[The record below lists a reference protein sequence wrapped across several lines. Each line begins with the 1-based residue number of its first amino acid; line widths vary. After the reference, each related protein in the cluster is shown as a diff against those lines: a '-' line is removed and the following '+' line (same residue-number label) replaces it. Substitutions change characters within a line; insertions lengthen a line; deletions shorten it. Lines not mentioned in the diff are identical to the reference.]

1 LVVAAVW
8 EGIVEVSTL
17 TAVATTAVTTLTAV
31 ATTAVN
37 EKTWGRLMP
46 PFVVADPT
54 DGSIGIACVVG
65 KKKKTRKRAMRR
77 GEARKRKRVET
88 SQRLLRSLPPSLLIR
103 VLSAP
108 PLAPQRQ
115 MTRYRKDLM
124 NPIEPDIDSDRKSGS
139 MKRKANERRRRMRE
153 HKIVQIFTAV
163 AVKIS
168 EGNERRRRMR
178 EHKIVQIF
186 TAVAAPKNIYLVAT
200 HTFPDGCRIGV

>member
-1 LVVAAVW
+1 
-8 EGIVEVSTL
+8 
-17 TAVATTAVTTLTAV
+17 
-31 ATTAVN
+31 
-37 EKTWGRLMP
+37 
-46 PFVVADPT
+46 
-54 DGSIGIACVVG
+54 
-65 KKKKTRKRAMRR
+65 
-77 GEARKRKRVET
+77 
-88 SQRLLRSLPPSLLIR
+88 
-103 VLSAP
+103 
-108 PLAPQRQ
+108 
-115 MTRYRKDLM
+115 M

-186 TAVAAPKNIYLVAT
+186 TAVAAPKKIYLVAT